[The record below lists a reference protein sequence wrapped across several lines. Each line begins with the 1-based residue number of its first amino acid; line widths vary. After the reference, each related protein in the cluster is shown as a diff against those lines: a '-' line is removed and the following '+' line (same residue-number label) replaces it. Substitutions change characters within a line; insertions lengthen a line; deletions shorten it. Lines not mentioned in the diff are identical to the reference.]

1 MYGGKA
7 LVEVIRPGTAS
18 PEFFSTT
25 ELESAAGQIWN
36 LLNPHA
42 VSETKDQRN
51 VILND
56 LGGERLSGKLF

>member
-18 PEFFSTT
+18 TEFLSLT
-25 ELESAAGQIWN
+25 AVGQIWN